1 MTKLTLPTKIKL
13 MRCTQPNAHW
23 KAFQDNPMSHSE
35 AHYLTTIYDLK
46 KARANDLVKAL
57 NIAAP
62 TVSQALKALVKKG
75 WLQQNEDK
83 SFSVVKDRSELVA
96 QIETNKALIMDFMV
110 TQLGLS
116 KDIADRDSCK
126 MEHLL
131 SPEAA
136 EALEKFLRTQ
146 HEPKL
151 KSGGLPV
158 IK

>member
-1 MTKLTLPTKIKL
+1 M
-13 MRCTQPNAHW
+13 
-23 KAFQDNPMSHSE
+23 
-35 AHYLTTIYDLK
+35 TIYDLK
-46 KARANDLVKAL
+46 KARATDIVKAL

-75 WLQQNEDK
+75 WLQQHNDK
-83 SFSVVKDRSELVA
+83 SFSVVADRIDVIT
-96 QIETNKALIMDFMV
+96 QVETNKALLMDFMV

-116 KDIADRDSCK
+116 KEIADRDSCK

-136 EALEKFLRTQ
+136 EALEKFLHEQ
-146 HEPKL
+146 HSHKS

-158 IK
+158 LN

>member
-1 MTKLTLPTKIKL
+1 
-13 MRCTQPNAHW
+13 MRCTEPNAQW
-23 KAFQDNPMSHSE
+23 KAFHDNPMTHSE
-35 AHYLTTIYDLK
+35 AHYLMTIYDLET
-46 KARANDLVKAL
+46 ARAIDLVKAL

-75 WLQQNEDK
+75 WLIQQSDK
-83 SFSVVKDRSELVA
+83 SFVIQPTRKEVVA
-96 QIETNKALIMDFMV
+96 QIETNKALLMDFMV

-136 EALEKFLRTQ
+136 DALEKFLHTQ
-146 HEPKL
+146 HHPKH

-158 IK
+158 IR